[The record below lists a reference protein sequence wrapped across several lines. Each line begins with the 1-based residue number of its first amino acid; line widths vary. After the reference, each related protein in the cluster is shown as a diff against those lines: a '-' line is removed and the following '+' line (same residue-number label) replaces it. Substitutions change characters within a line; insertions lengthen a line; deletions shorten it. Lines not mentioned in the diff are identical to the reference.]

1 MTWTTP
7 LQVRFLLSFSSCT
20 LCCGIFLRIFYSH
33 NFFIDAKYVKL
44 FISVGQ
50 KQVLEKAAKFM
61 RAHLAQIV
69 VDFSPL
75 SRELCMQLVEETFE
89 LDDWLHGIARTTIAE
104 ARGAESTVA
113 GSVRTTAPSSHDTRD
128 IYAPITV
135 CAVIYDAKEM
145 FHQWLLLEHRHFH
158 FELRGK
164 FQDGKKVF
172 QFAFGNEEIASPDA
186 NSPARSVNPAMKGL
200 SFQATR
206 QRCYQG
212 VYQCMALFF
221 TASERY
227 QYLPPAAQRILSI
240 VVLEPLLCT
249 ALGLLLYKT
258 RNSSVL
264 YQISMGTYKPVS
276 SPGRGPKHI
285 YSSSFRS
292 KNTPFGANETPN
304 ATPDELQEYYD
315 SAQYFQACLEHSAR
329 RHLVSH
335 SASQFRASLWSELQS
350 WMPQML
356 ISEVEVKNGFS
367 AVDLVDKA
375 WKLSEEYT
383 HEHNFEYRNI
393 SNTSPTP
400 GGKGSFLRGA
410 GGLSDVGS
418 GKGNANK
425 GGGSK
430 EEEVCEIGACVD
442 VARGLALTLCDVLQK
457 QLAIC
462 R

>member
-1 MTWTTP
+1 M
-7 LQVRFLLSFSSCT
+7 
-20 LCCGIFLRIFYSH
+20 
-33 NFFIDAKYVKL
+33 
-44 FISVGQ
+44 
-50 KQVLEKAAKFM
+50 LEKAAKFM

-75 SRELCMQLVEETFE
+75 SRELCMQLVEETLE
-89 LDDWLHGIARTTIAE
+89 LDDWLHAIARKTIVE
-104 ARGAESTVA
+104 ARDVSKLASSSPDR
-113 GSVRTTAPSSHDTRD
+113 GS

-172 QFAFGNEEIASPDA
+172 QFAFGNDEVDSHSA

-212 VYQCMALFF
+212 VYQCMTLFF
-221 TASERY
+221 TACERY

-276 SPGRGPKHI
+276 NPTKGPK
-285 YSSSFRS
+285 SGS
-292 KNTPFGANETPN
+292 KNIPFGANETPN

-315 SAQYFQACLEHSAR
+315 SAQYFQVCLEHSAR

-335 SASQFRASLWSELQS
+335 SASQFRASLWSELQT

-356 ISEVEVKNGFS
+356 ISEVEAKNGFS

-375 WKLSEEYT
+375 WKLSEEFT
-383 HEHNFEYRNI
+383 HEHNFGYRNL
-393 SNTSPTP
+393 SNHSPVP
-400 GGKGSFLRGA
+400 
-410 GGLSDVGS
+410 S
-418 GKGNANK
+418 GKGKVKGNAQASARANM
-425 GGGSK
+425 GSGSK
-430 EEEVCEIGACVD
+430 EVEVYEIGACVD

-462 R
+462 K

>member
-1 MTWTTP
+1 M
-7 LQVRFLLSFSSCT
+7 
-20 LCCGIFLRIFYSH
+20 
-33 NFFIDAKYVKL
+33 
-44 FISVGQ
+44 
-50 KQVLEKAAKFM
+50 LEKAAKFM

-75 SRELCMQLVEETFE
+75 SRELCMQLVEETLE
-89 LDDWLHGIARTTIAE
+89 LDDWLHGIARKTITE
-104 ARGAESTVA
+104 ARAS
-113 GSVRTTAPSSHDTRD
+113 SLTAQSSKDSGD

-135 CAVIYDAKEM
+135 CAVIFDAKEM

-172 QFAFGNEEIASPDA
+172 QFAFGNEEMDSRDA
-186 NSPARSVNPAMKGL
+186 NSAARSVNPAMKGL
-200 SFQATR
+200 SFQVTR

-221 TASERY
+221 TACERY
-227 QYLPPAAQRILSI
+227 QYLPPTAQRILSI

-276 SPGRGPKHI
+276 SPARGQKST
-285 YSSSFRS
+285 SSATSGS
-292 KNTPFGANETPN
+292 KNTPFGANDIPH
-304 ATPDELQEYYD
+304 ATPEELQEYYD
-315 SAQYFQACLEHSAR
+315 SAQYFQACLEHSSR

-335 SASQFRASLWSELQS
+335 SATQFRASLWSELQT

-356 ISEVEVKNGFS
+356 ISELEAKNGFS

-375 WKLSEEYT
+375 WKLSEEFT
-383 HEHNFEYRNI
+383 HEHNFGYRNATNHTAVPGAKGK
-393 SNTSPTP
+393 SKGHHANNTNLN
-400 GGKGSFLRGA
+400 KGSA
-410 GGLSDVGS
+410 GKD
-418 GKGNANK
+418 
-425 GGGSK
+425 
-430 EEEVCEIGACVD
+430 EEVYEIGACVD